1 MAAHTVEVKNC
12 SNPCPVCGGAM
23 YLRADVSA
31 LGALERLHINCL
43 KCGPIQ
49 TLSSISPD
57 DARIAAE
64 ETYKR
69 IANVA

>member
-1 MAAHTVEVKNC
+1 
-12 SNPCPVCGGAM
+12 M

-31 LGALERLHINCL
+31 LGMWERMHINCL

-49 TLSSISPD
+49 TLSAISEE

-69 IANVA
+69 VANG

>member
-1 MAAHTVEVKNC
+1 
-12 SNPCPVCGGAM
+12 M

-31 LGALERLHINCL
+31 LGDWERLHINCL

>member
-1 MAAHTVEVKNC
+1 MAAQTVEIKNC
-12 SNPCPVCGGAM
+12 TNPCPVCGGAM
-23 YLRADVSA
+23 YLRADVA
-31 LGALERLHINCL
+31 ADGRWERMHINCL

-57 DARIAAE
+57 DARVAAE

-69 IANVA
+69 VVNA